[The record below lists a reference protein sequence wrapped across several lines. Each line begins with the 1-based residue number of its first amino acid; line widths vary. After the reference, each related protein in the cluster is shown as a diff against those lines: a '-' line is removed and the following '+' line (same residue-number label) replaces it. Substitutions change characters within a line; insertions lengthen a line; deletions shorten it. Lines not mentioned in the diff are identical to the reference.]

1 MKQNNVEPFSSKLID
16 DILDSISPLE
26 QAQVDKKMQLAAKI
40 ADALKSKGWKHKDL
54 LTALGRESPS
64 IITKWLSGTHNFTVD
79 TLVELEQALNIR
91 LIDLSDPEN
100 EFVVKYHFIIRQ
112 EVEVGSVSNYFND
125 INNSRKDSN
134 PILSFDYISKL
145 SYPKPLIGIA

>member
-16 DILDSISPLE
+16 DLLDSISPLE
-26 QAQVDKKMQLAAKI
+26 QAQVDKKMLLAAKI

-54 LTALGRESPS
+54 LAALEKESPS
-64 IITKWLSGTHNFTVD
+64 IITKWLSGTHNFTID
-79 TLVELEQALNIR
+79 TLVELERALDIR
-91 LIDLSDPEN
+91 LIDLSEPED

-134 PILSFDYISKL
+134 PILSFDYFSKL
-145 SYPKPLIGIA
+145 SNSKPLIGKA